1 MPKPQINHVRF
12 PVLRQYTA
20 ISACFGPNLI
30 STQQSDVCQ
39 NGARITGLSSAVLDA
54 APGGTSQHVSFG
66 NCFRVRV
73 FGKSVFADF
82 QLRDC
87 S

>member
-1 MPKPQINHVRF
+1 MFWTKFNI
-12 PVLRQYTA
+12 
-20 ISACFGPNLI
+20 
-30 STQQSDVCQ
+30 TQQSDV
-39 NGARITGLSSAVLDA
+39 GARITGLSSAVLDA

-73 FGKSVFADF
+73 FGKNVFADF
-82 QLRDC
+82 RLRDC